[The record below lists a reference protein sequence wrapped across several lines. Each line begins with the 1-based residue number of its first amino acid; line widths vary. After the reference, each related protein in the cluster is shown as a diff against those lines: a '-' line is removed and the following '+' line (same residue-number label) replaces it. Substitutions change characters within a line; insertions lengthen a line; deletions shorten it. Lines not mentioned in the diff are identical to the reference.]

1 MSVEALITANI
12 TKVCLEGASISSS
25 FSSRET
31 ALAGASAAADR
42 LGRGLPSSL
51 SLMGARASP
60 RKASCA
66 TGISAMLPP
75 MGAQAVDRSSSA
87 PHRVQVWLGS
97 TRLALHLAPV
107 AALAGSSLPRFRSL
121 RTSGFFLAFSGVA
134 SVMLVRYLGAADVA
148 DIVALRIVAYACWLY
163 GAFGLW
169 TLLSPEALEASGQA
183 LLRMRGQSQLLFRS
197 QILGI
202 ARHLTLGMFFAGM
215 PGMVAAV
222 AISPSIPTLLLRV
235 GLFALALIYLASL
248 GFVLGL
254 RSEERRVGKTFRSAR
269 HTTE

>member
-1 MSVEALITANI
+1 
-12 TKVCLEGASISSS
+12 
-25 FSSRET
+25 
-31 ALAGASAAADR
+31 
-42 LGRGLPSSL
+42 
-51 SLMGARASP
+51 
-60 RKASCA
+60 
-66 TGISAMLPP
+66 MLPP

-97 TRLALHLAPV
+97 TRLALNLAQV
-107 AALAGSSLPRFRSL
+107 ATLAGSSLPRFRSL

-254 RSEERRVGKTFRSAR
+254 VGAICYKAAPRSPRRAALALVLVPFIISFTSESVPSIPGFYSWALS
-269 HTTE
+269 EMIAWGGVV